1 MQSEATLLPA
11 LRTEGDV
18 IGSVA
23 HGFSDVLTVSRIG
36 DSLQTEAA
44 LPSAPTDEGDVIG
57 RLLVFLV
64 LRF

>member
-1 MQSEATLLPA
+1 MAE
-11 LRTEGDV
+11 DFHN
-18 IGSVA
+18 I
-23 HGFSDVLTVSRIG
+23 SDVLTASRIG

-44 LPSAPTDEGDVIG
+44 LPSAPTNKGDVIG